1 MATTFPITGLRSV
14 ELIAKDLAAA
24 ADFYSGPWGLQ
35 EVGRSAESVW
45 LAGDGVDP
53 YLVRIDAGLVDAI
66 HSVTFAAAED
76 TDLADLRARMLEAGA
91 TAEGDIGAIADIGG
105 GWGFAVCDTAGR
117 RYRVVQGAEQR
128 IPIDS
133 GTSRPGRLAHV
144 NINTTDVHRDIRFF
158 EQGLGFKLTDLSS
171 TMGFVR
177 TNDDHHAVVLAIN
190 PVDTLNHI
198 AFNHDHWEDVMK
210 AAGRMCD
217 AGLGIAWGPGRHGPG
232 ANVFTYFVNPFGF
245 VVEHTAEVLLVDDSY
260 KVGGPE
266 DWIWPKGRVDR
277 WGIAPPKTEECK
289 KAQLAIPFV

>member
-1 MATTFPITGLRSV
+1 MTTTFPISGLGSV
-14 ELIAKDLAAA
+14 ELVATDLDAARA
-24 ADFYSGPWGLQ
+24 FYGGPWGLQ
-35 EVGRSAESVW
+35 EAGRTPDAVW
-45 LAGDGVDP
+45 FAGDGADP
-53 YLVRIDAGLVDAI
+53 YLVKLQAGSTDAI
-66 HSVTFAAAED
+66 HSVTFAAAPG
-76 TDLADLRARMLEAGA
+76 TDLAQLRARVLEAGA
-91 TAEGDIGAIADIGG
+91 TPEGEIGAISDLGG
-105 GWGFAVCDTAGR
+105 GWGFTIRDTAGR

-128 IPIDS
+128 LPIQS
-133 GTSRPGRLAHV
+133 RTSRPGRLAHV

-171 TMGFVR
+171 TMGFLR

-198 AFNHDHWEDVMK
+198 AFNHDHWEDVMT

-217 AGLGIAWGPGRHGPG
+217 AGIGIGWGPGRHGPG